1 MSKFVYMKLFYL
13 LMLIAVWAVPASTQ
27 SSETKIGPDAA
38 EAPHRGRVSILG
50 GPSSVGATLKKD

>member
-1 MSKFVYMKLFYL
+1 MSLFYL
-13 LMLIAVWAVPASTQ
+13 LMLIAVSAIPASTQ

-38 EAPHRGRVSILG
+38 EASDHGSVSILG